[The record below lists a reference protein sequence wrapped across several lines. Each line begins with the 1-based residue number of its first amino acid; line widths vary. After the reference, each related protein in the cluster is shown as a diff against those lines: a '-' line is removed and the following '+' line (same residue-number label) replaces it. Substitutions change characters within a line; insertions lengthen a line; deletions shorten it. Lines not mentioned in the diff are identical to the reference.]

1 MMGPKPLGEDN
12 EEDLADD
19 GNLAKGSSDD
29 DSECAG
35 RRQGWS
41 TVYRKSGCNQ
51 ENPIVQSRH
60 ELATY
65 GVCYV

>member
-1 MMGPKPLGEDN
+1 MGPKPLGEDN

-41 TVYRKSGCNQ
+41 TVY
-51 ENPIVQSRH
+51 
-60 ELATY
+60 
-65 GVCYV
+65 